1 MYKSTIFW
9 NNFHQYHLIMF
20 LNFNTDMKPNTCI
33 HVTGNNRNLFP
44 IKKKNITFVPLPHV
58 AFIVPIPW
66 FLQHALGVD
75 VVILSV
81 LGRGLGLLQTLSSVV
96 IGRLG
101 GYTVSERVSGTLINW
116 IKYTFRVLFELQK
129 HWITQEMCVS
139 K

>member
-20 LNFNTDMKPNTCI
+20 LNFNTDMKPNACI

-44 IKKKNITFVPLPHV
+44 IKKNITFVPLPHV
-58 AFIVPIPW
+58 AFVIPIPR

-81 LGRGLGLLQTLSSVV
+81 LGSGLVLLQTLSSVV
-96 IGRLG
+96 IGRLC
-101 GYTVSERVSGTLINW
+101 GYTISERVSSTLIN
-116 IKYTFRVLFELQK
+116 
-129 HWITQEMCVS
+129 
-139 K
+139 

>member
-33 HVTGNNRNLFP
+33 HVTGNNSIP
-44 IKKKNITFVPLPHV
+44 YKKKNITFVPLPHV

-75 VVILSV
+75 IVILSV
-81 LGRGLGLLQTLSSVV
+81 LGSGLVLLQTLSSVV
-96 IGRLG
+96 IGRLC
-101 GYTVSERVSGTLINW
+101 GYTISERVSGTLIN
-116 IKYTFRVLFELQK
+116 
-129 HWITQEMCVS
+129 
-139 K
+139 